1 MSNNVLELKGSI
13 IKSVT
18 YVPDSLVV
26 TDDQDGTV
34 SVSNKSNDDYEWKV
48 TVDCPRDGSESV
60 AEGFNTYCVTAA
72 HEYAPKGGG
81 VGEEPS
87 ELNFYL
93 KLKIKLTTGSEEY
106 EVAVGQGHYSITN
119 NWWIG
124 GEAVH
129 YDDDGATFAGT
140 VGLSGDSDTIN
151 FNTI

>member
-1 MSNNVLELKGSI
+1 MANNVLILKGSI
-13 IKSVT
+13 IKTVT
-18 YVPDSLVV
+18 YVSNSLVV
-26 TDDQDGTV
+26 TDNKPGTV
-34 SVSNKSNDDYEWKV
+34 SIPNTPNSDYEWKI

-60 AEGFNTYCVTAA
+60 AEDFNLYCKTAV

-93 KLKIKLTTGSEEY
+93 KIIITLATDNKEY
-106 EVAVGQGHYSITN
+106 EVAVGQGHYNLTN

-124 GEAVH
+124 GQVVH
-129 YDDDGATFAGT
+129 YDNDGATFADT

-151 FNTI
+151 FNTL